1 MLSNLSRRITRR
13 NPNRP
18 AKADKPLVE
27 NDEMVLK
34 AVPKLVPQNA
44 KRPVLLGILKVIG
57 GLLVPRRGRRTSQ
70 IIVAL

>member
-27 NDEMVLK
+27 NDEMVPK
-34 AVPKLVPQNA
+34 AVPIYASEQRDDL
-44 KRPVLLGILKVIG
+44 
-57 GLLVPRRGRRTSQ
+57 
-70 IIVAL
+70 